1 MSEYNYII
9 SYSVDGGIFQFPS
22 TPRCEEFIKS
32 YTLDEASSGK
42 IEAIDNSFTFVGA
55 DFDKLVDAPFGT
67 KFTMKIQRLPYQ
79 DNYYT
84 GIFYIKDCEVNY
96 DKKIIVVKIKTEDY
110 LTEFQ
115 NVLDKEINL
124 SDIAIKKTN
133 IQHSVPPLLQIYV
146 LGDDKLTNYQLGT
159 YWEQDCEIVEKEGFP
174 DSEWDSESITGN
186 NYVQRKKILYM
197 QGTYNISQLWYNI
210 GYFINGFNAEYLSE
224 DGLYFITIAYNSGSE
239 KSKFEIR
246 TVEDST
252 ILWNSEEYTYEDAFY
267 YFDNI
272 MSLEFTSIGSQTAN
286 FTDQKFIYIRLI
298 VSSTWKQGFEL
309 RENAFQICE
318 NPLYKKIVRNYY
330 LGESPSIP
338 VLDNPMSIIGYS
350 QVQTNQTKYN
360 KNTNGKYFSQKVSTT
375 DFEYVPVGMGLWG
388 GFSIWV
394 RADELLHDEIIDEVI
409 VNYETS
415 GFKIDDV
422 FNAIFTHFNLP
433 LRYAS
438 IYFNSTTNP
447 ILNNARLYPI
457 ITQVTNLNTNK
468 ETVQESTLAT
478 KNNITLIELI
488 QYLKDRFNLSYHLKD
503 GYFNLEHIYYYENNQ
518 SYTTNTAYT
527 DLTTKINQRVS
538 KAWSFGMN
546 QVKYNVKSFKRKVFK
561 QDTASENLGNGVIDT
576 DYCED
581 IISVDYGRFFDDIGY
596 LLSGTNEIRDGFF
609 FGLYGSNYR
618 LYYQQ
623 IAIKGYICHIQNYA
637 NSLTYVLK
645 HLHNYNMQG
654 DTFLL
659 DGESINVLG
668 FFRGKIQEIEVNMG
682 VENDNA
688 DIYKLVKTD
697 LGIAYII
704 KKVVNC
710 DKKTVKYTLSHDID

>member
-1 MSEYNYII
+1 MIEYNYII
-9 SYSVDGGIFQFPS
+9 SYSVESAIFQFPS

-96 DKKIIVVKIKTEDY
+96 DKKIIIVKLKTEDY

-146 LGDDKLTNYQLGT
+146 LGDDKLTNYQLGA
-159 YWEQDCEIVEKEGFP
+159 YWEQDCEIVDFTNFSTSGLGAEDIDGQTYYKHVKISAYTRNAGSTELNQMWIA
-174 DSEWDSESITGN
+174 ENANIN
-186 NYVQRKKILYM
+186 NAAV
-197 QGTYNISQLWYNI
+197 ISKFVSQ
-210 GYFINGFNAEYLSE
+210 
-224 DGLYFITIAYNSGSE
+224 DGLYYMEYKQLVSPIREWWEIKTVAGDTMIWDSDRIDNSIYTDISLFTFTRTGGTTTTTFGVSKRVVSRFITPYYAYAGSSILNDDTFCKNQNHTIQIVTTTQNPISRYNIE
-239 KSKFEIR
+239 YAI
-246 TVEDST
+246 ST
-252 ILWNSEEYTYEDAFY
+252 DT
-267 YFDNI
+267 
-272 MSLEFTSIGSQTAN
+272 
-286 FTDQKFIYIRLI
+286 
-298 VSSTWKQGFEL
+298 
-309 RENAFQICE
+309 QINE
-318 NPLYKKIVRNYY
+318 TQYKKAA
-330 LGESPSIP
+330 
-338 VLDNPMSIIGYS
+338 
-350 QVQTNQTKYN
+350 
-360 KNTNGKYFSQKVSTT
+360 NGRYFAKKVSQN
-375 DFEYVPVGMGLWG
+375 DYDYIGVGIGLWAD
-388 GFSIWV
+388 FSIWV
-394 RADELLHDEIIDEVI
+394 RGNNDLNTNIIDDVL
-409 VNYETS
+409 VNYETQ

-438 IYFNSTTNP
+438 IYFNSATNP
-447 ILNNARLYPI
+447 ITSGVRLYPI

-488 QYLKDRFNLSYHLKD
+488 QYLKDRFNLSYHLQN

-518 SYTTNTAYT
+518 SYDVNNTSYV

-546 QVKYNVKSFKRKVFK
+546 QVKYNVKSFKRKIFK

-581 IISVDYGRFFDDIGY
+581 IVSVDYGRFYDDIGY

-618 LYYQQ
+618 LFYQQ
-623 IAIKGYICHIQNYA
+623 ITVKGYIIHIQNHA
-637 NSLTYVLK
+637 NSLPYVLK
-645 HLHNYNMQG
+645 YLHNYNMQG

-710 DKKTVKYTLSHDID
+710 DKKTVKYTVSHDID